1 MGFLERIGRD
11 GRVIG
16 LDKDPQAVAAGNQ
29 LAAGDS
35 RLVVYQGSFTSLR
48 RHMEAQGL
56 LGRVDGVLFDLGV
69 SSPQLDAPERGFS
82 FRQDGPLDMR
92 MDPTSGISAA
102 DWLRDAAAEEI
113 ARVLKTFG
121 EERYAWRIAKAIVRA
136 RGERPLVTTRVL
148 ADVVSAASPSR
159 ERDKHPATRTFQAI
173 RIFLNRELEEIQEAL
188 DQVLDVLVTGGRLAV
203 ISFHSLEDRVVK
215 RFMRRHARG
224 DEYPRDLPVPASAL
238 RPRLKTIGKPLRP
251 SAVEVEMN
259 PRARSATLRVA
270 EKLC

>member
-1 MGFLERIGRD
+1 LGLLERIGRD

-16 LDKDPQAVAAGNQ
+16 VDKDPQAVAAGQ
-29 LAAGDS
+29 GVAARDS

-48 RHMEAQGL
+48 RHVEVHGL
-56 LGRVDGVLFDLGV
+56 LGRVDGILFDLGV

-82 FRQDGPLDMR
+82 FRHEGPLDMR

-102 DWLRDAAAEEI
+102 DWLKDAAMEEI

-136 RGERPLVTTRVL
+136 RRERPIATTRVL

-238 RPRLKTIGKPLRP
+238 RRRLKIIGRPLRP
-251 SAVEVEMN
+251 SVVEVETN
-259 PRARSATLRVA
+259 PRARSAILRVA